1 MSNDRSPDAE
11 LYADIGPMPLRAAKR
26 SNSKK
31 LKRSAPRRS
40 LKLPFNLLPL
50 GSLERNIYAGI
61 AAIAAWYVMNNW
73 FLGGYYSFGYY
84 YGDNLATYSTQVV
97 YFGIYDFI
105 GTAQANSLSALVIS
119 ALSLLFVE
127 ALPTALGIGI
137 AATAVLLI
145 LNALGVIALKARL
158 VVIAPI
164 ILTSVLGVIV
174 YSIAF
179 VPPVTAL
186 IDGLFPSVRQA
197 AFRFDFPWGSWI
209 NEIVSVLG
217 QLVVP
222 IAVAILA
229 WVPAIAPE
237 KE

>member
-1 MSNDRSPDAE
+1 MSNDRSPDAN
-11 LYADIGPMPLRAAKR
+11 LYADIASMPSRASR
-26 SNSKK
+26 GSKGK
-31 LKRSAPRRS
+31 KPKRSAPRRS
-40 LKLPFNLLPL
+40 LNLPFNLLPL

-61 AAIAAWYVMNNW
+61 AAIAAWYVINNW
-73 FLGGYYSFGYY
+73 FIDGYYISGQ
-84 YGDNLATYSTQVV
+84 NLATYSTQTV

-105 GTAQANSLSALVIS
+105 GTAQDNSLSSLVIS
-119 ALSLLFVE
+119 ALSLLFMEV
-127 ALPTALGIGI
+127 LPTALEIGI

-145 LNALGVIALKARL
+145 LNALGVISLKARL

-164 ILTSVLGVIV
+164 ILSAILGVIV
-174 YSIAF
+174 YSIVF

-186 IDGLFPSVRQA
+186 IDALFPSVRQA
-197 AFRFDFPWGSWI
+197 AFSFEFQWGYWI
-209 NEIVSVLG
+209 DEQVSMLG

-229 WVPAIAPE
+229 WVPVIAPE